1 MSAMPNNCN
10 KSAETFL
17 RKALKIVDPK
27 EPESSYVIRDVE
39 AIKARQAMNAR
50 AVVHTP
56 YLTKTNYVIRDE
68 QTVNETAMNVL
79 NHVIENA
86 NGRDVSVARKEYL
99 DLLKQQIKL
108 LEVSFKK
115 ASKKKT
121 HMEERS
127 WECESSFHNTD
138 LERDL
143 SDYLEYQA
151 IAEEQD
157 RLAKLCWKK
166 LVALHALQKEA
177 LRRFSLE

>member
-108 LEVSFKK
+108 VEASFKE
-115 ASKKKT
+115 ASSRARWW
-121 HMEERS
+121 EEAS
-127 WECESSFHNTD
+127 WESEGRFERDNW
-138 LERDL
+138 ERDL
-143 SDYLEYQA
+143 SDYWKLKA
-151 IAEEQD
+151 LAEEED
-157 RLAKLCWKK
+157 CLAKLCWKN
-166 LVALHALQKEA
+166 LVGLHALQKVA
-177 LRRFSLE
+177 A